1 MTTQKPVP
9 NQKPVPTNQPVAA
22 LSYLMAGQVHA
33 HDRWVQRFTEADRQ
47 HYLDLLS
54 ALFVLCADRRFRRDD
69 HGAVIR
75 FVASVR
81 ERFDP
86 DRTLVDP
93 VIAENLL
100 LAALGSHETL
110 PATAENI
117 TVQTLLTVA
126 LVSDEQPSPAG
137 YDALLREVDAM
148 VTPASPVG

>member
-1 MTTQKPVP
+1 MTASE
-9 NQKPVPTNQPVAA
+9 PVAA
-22 LSYLMAGQVHA
+22 LTFLMAGQVGA
-33 HDRWVQRFTEADRQ
+33 HDRRVQRFTDADRQ

-54 ALFVLCADRRFRRDD
+54 GLFVLCVDRRFRRDDD

-86 DRTLVDP
+86 ERTLVDP
-93 VIAENLL
+93 TVAENLL
-100 LAALGSHETL
+100 LAALGGHDTL
-110 PATAENI
+110 PATAENV

-137 YDALLREVDAM
+137 YDALLCQVDAM
-148 VTPASPVG
+148 MAVVPSSD

>member
-1 MTTQKPVP
+1 MTTSRTAPTSQSA
-9 NQKPVPTNQPVAA
+9 PTNQPVAA

-33 HDRWVQRFTEADRQ
+33 HDRRTERFTEADRQ

-100 LAALGSHETL
+100 LAALGGHETL

-137 YDALLREVDAM
+137 YAALLREVDAM

>member
-1 MTTQKPVP
+1 MTTSE
-9 NQKPVPTNQPVAA
+9 PVAA
-22 LSYLMAGQVHA
+22 LTCLMAGQVPA
-33 HDRWVQRFTEADRQ
+33 HDRRVQRFTEADRQ

-54 ALFVLCADRRFRRDD
+54 ALFVLCADRRFRRHDQ
-69 HGAVIR
+69 GAVIR

-81 ERFDP
+81 ERLDP

-93 VIAENLL
+93 TVAENLL
-100 LAALGSHETL
+100 LAALGGHDTL

-137 YDALLREVDAM
+137 YDALLRDVDAM
-148 VTPASPVG
+148 IASTPPTG

>member
-1 MTTQKPVP
+1 MTTTEPL
-9 NQKPVPTNQPVAA
+9 AA
-22 LSYLMAGQVHA
+22 LTYLMAGQVSA
-33 HDRWVQRFTEADRQ
+33 HDRRVQRFTEAERQ

-54 ALFVLCADRRFRRDD
+54 GLFVLCVDRRFRRADG

-86 DRTLVDP
+86 DRTLIDP
-93 VIAENLL
+93 TVAENLL
-100 LAALGSHETL
+100 FAALGGHDTL
-110 PATAENI
+110 PATAENV

-137 YDALLREVDAM
+137 YDALLCQVDTMIAT
-148 VTPASPVG
+148 VPPTD